1 MKSSLLLA
9 VSIPALCIFSACGG
23 GGGASGGNGGGGGG
37 GSQVA
42 THFSV
47 AGPATASA
55 GTPFNITV
63 VALDAANNQVS
74 SYSGTVQFTSTDPQA
89 VLAGTSMLIS
99 GTKGFS
105 EKLTTIGSQ
114 TITATDTVKSTVT
127 GISNSIQV
135 STPASGIVPTGSMAT
150 PRYFHTATLLNN
162 GTVLVTGGLGGT
174 NGLTSAEVFDP
185 VSGTF
190 SAAGSMAVARSSHT
204 ATLLNNGQ
212 VLVTGGGSA
221 TAELF
226 DPASGHFT
234 ATGSMAILRSGQTA
248 TLLSDGRVLVTGG
261 NTTGGE
267 TATAE
272 LYNPTSGT
280 FTSTG
285 SMETVRWGHTA
296 TLLSDGR
303 VLVAGG
309 IGSGTGNAGYL
320 ASAEIFDPVSGA
332 FTVTGSMK
340 TKRWWHETT
349 LLGDGRVLVSGGVD
363 LFRTVTSEAELFDPA
378 SGTFTPTGSMT
389 NMRRIHTSTLLNNGK
404 ILVTGG
410 EYFVMTQALL
420 SLATAEIFD
429 PASGGFAST
438 TGNMETARSG
448 HTATLLN
455 DGSVLVTGGIDF
467 TAQGGGVLASA
478 ELFK

>member
-1 MKSSLLLA
+1 
-9 VSIPALCIFSACGG
+9 
-23 GGGASGGNGGGGGG
+23 
-37 GSQVA
+37 
-42 THFSV
+42 
-47 AGPATASA
+47 
-55 GTPFNITV
+55 
-63 VALDAANNQVS
+63 
-74 SYSGTVQFTSTDPQA
+74 
-89 VLAGTSMLIS
+89 
-99 GTKGFS
+99 
-105 EKLTTIGSQ
+105 
-114 TITATDTVKSTVT
+114 
-127 GISNSIQV
+127 
-135 STPASGIVPTGSMAT
+135 
-150 PRYFHTATLLNN
+150 
-162 GTVLVTGGLGGT
+162 VTGGLGGT

-190 SAAGSMAVARSSHT
+190 SATGSMAVARSSHT

-234 ATGSMAILRSGQTA
+234 ATGSMAILRTGQTA

-261 NTTGGE
+261 NATGAE

-363 LFRTVTSEAELFDPA
+363 LFRTVTSEAELFDTA

-429 PASGGFAST
+429 PASGGFVST
-438 TGNMETARSG
+438 TGNMATARSG

-467 TAQGGGVLASA
+467 TAQGEGVLASA

>member
-1 MKSSLLLA
+1 MKNSLLLA
-9 VSIPALCIFSACGG
+9 MSIPALCALSACGG
-23 GGGASGGNGGGGGG
+23 GASGSNSGGGGGG

-47 AGPATASA
+47 AGPATASV

-63 VALDAANNQVS
+63 VALDAANNPVL

-89 VLAGTSMLIS
+89 VLAGNSTLVN

-105 EKLTTIGSQ
+105 EQLMTIGSQ
-114 TITATDTVKSTVT
+114 TITATDTVKSTIT
-127 GISNSIQV
+127 GMSNAIQV

-162 GTVLVTGGLGGT
+162 GTVLVTGGVSGG
-174 NGLTSAEVFDP
+174 NGLASAEIFDP

-190 SAAGSMAVARSSHT
+190 SATGSMAAGRSSHT
-204 ATLLNNGQ
+204 ATLLNNGK

-226 DPASGHFT
+226 DPASGQFT
-234 ATGSMAILRSGQTA
+234 ATGSMTISRTGQTA
-248 TLLSDGRVLVTGG
+248 TLLKDGRVVVTGG
-261 NTTGGE
+261 NATGGE

-272 LYNPTSGT
+272 TYDPVSGT

-296 TLLSDGR
+296 PLLSDGR

-309 IGSGTGNAGYL
+309 IGGGTGNAGYL
-320 ASAEIFDPVSGA
+320 TSAEIFDPASGA
-332 FTVTGSMK
+332 FAATGSMK
-340 TKRWWHETT
+340 TKRWWHEAT
-349 LLGDGRVLVSGGVD
+349 LLENGSVLVSGGVD

-404 ILVTGG
+404 VLVTGG
-410 EYFVMTQALL
+410 EYFVKTQALL

-429 PASGGFAST
+429 PASGGFT
-438 TGNMETARSG
+438 PTMGNMETARSG

-455 DGSVLVTGGIDF
+455 DGRVLVAGGLDF
-467 TAQGGGVLASA
+467 TAQGSTVLASA
-478 ELFK
+478 EIFN